1 MSNKIFWQAHCDTTC
16 DQLWRDSSIL
26 VITQLK
32 LQLEILQDS
41 NRFAFQQFAIL
52 VLFIASD

>member
-1 MSNKIFWQAHCDTTC
+1 MSNMLFCQSHCDTTC
-16 DQLWRDSSIL
+16 DQLWRDSSLL

-41 NRFAFQQFAIL
+41 NRFAFEQFAIL